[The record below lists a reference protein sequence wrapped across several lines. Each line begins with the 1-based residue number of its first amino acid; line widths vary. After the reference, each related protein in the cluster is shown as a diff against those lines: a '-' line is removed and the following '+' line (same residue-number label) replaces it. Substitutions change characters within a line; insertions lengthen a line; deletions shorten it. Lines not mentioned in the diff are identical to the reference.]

1 MNSLKKDWILKTE
14 LTEDWKL
21 NSLNSL
27 KKDFIEL
34 DRWSK
39 NGFYKE
45 TLMEQ
50 LGNKYKMKDK
60 GLRVT
65 TKELEQTEEATSAK
79 LARHEA
85 RPEQYVQN
93 RMFQTYQ
100 AKLFERLEKENK
112 RDDIKPGSKKS
123 VRFLNGIWE
132 QPVRYNNIGKWF

>member
-1 MNSLKKDWILKTE
+1 
-14 LTEDWKL
+14 
-21 NSLNSL
+21 
-27 KKDFIEL
+27 
-34 DRWSK
+34 
-39 NGFYKE
+39 
-45 TLMEQ
+45 MEQ

-112 RDDIKPGSKKS
+112 RDDIRPGSKKS
-123 VRFLNGIWE
+123 VRFSNGIWE

>member
-14 LTEDWKL
+14 FTEDWKL

-93 RMFQTYQ
+93 RMFQT
-100 AKLFERLEKENK
+100 
-112 RDDIKPGSKKS
+112 
-123 VRFLNGIWE
+123 
-132 QPVRYNNIGKWF
+132 